1 MEDIRIGNTGYLN
14 DFLNAVIAEEVEE
27 DIADIFGQGV
37 ELDDSEVV
45 QTARRAIELLDTFSL
60 YVIYCY
66 RKMDL
71 FENISYVCG

>member
-66 RKMDL
+66 IWFFL
-71 FENISYVCG
+71 

>member
-37 ELDDSEVV
+37 ELDDSEVI

-66 RKMDL
+66 RKNGL
-71 FENISYVCG
+71 I

>member
-60 YVIYCY
+60 YVI
-66 RKMDL
+66 
-71 FENISYVCG
+71 

>member
-37 ELDDSEVV
+37 ELDDRGVV

-66 RKMDL
+66 RKNGL
-71 FENISYVCG
+71 I

>member
-60 YVIYCY
+60 YVIYSY
-66 RKMDL
+66 RKNGL
-71 FENISYVCG
+71 I

>member
-14 DFLNAVIAEEVEE
+14 DYLNAVIAEEVEE

-66 RKMDL
+66 RKNGL
-71 FENISYVCG
+71 I

>member
-1 MEDIRIGNTGYLN
+1 MEDIRIGKTGYLN

-66 RKMDL
+66 RKNGL
-71 FENISYVCG
+71 I

>member
-14 DFLNAVIAEEVEE
+14 DFLNAVIAEGVR
-27 DIADIFGQGV
+27 DGITDIFGKGV

-66 RKMDL
+66 RKNGL
-71 FENISYVCG
+71 I

>member
-60 YVIYCY
+60 
-66 RKMDL
+66 
-71 FENISYVCG
+71 

>member
-66 RKMDL
+66 RKNGL
-71 FENISYVCG
+71 I

>member
-45 QTARRAIELLDTFSL
+45 QTARRAIELLDTFSF
-60 YVIYCY
+60 YVIYGY
-66 RKMDL
+66 RKNGL
-71 FENISYVCG
+71 I